1 MDPSFRLWDADIQT
15 RRFRL
20 EGAEIQTRRFVQ
32 TLDFKVPTKCSLNT
46 LRPSSRP
53 PSTSASSILFRSL
66 SRSLSFELKLSASF
80 PKKARQRKPDDKAWT
95 RMEMNR
101 KKARLSLSLWFKKMC
116 LPNWLKL
123 PSRQMKAHVLIA
135 MLCIWQRRSDKN
147 DENAKAIHHDQ

>member
-53 PSTSASSILFRSL
+53 PSTSASSILFRSP
-66 SRSLSFELKLSASF
+66 SLVRIEIIRKFREKSQT
-80 PKKARQRKPDDKAWT
+80 KKAGRQSVDSNGN
-95 RMEMNR
+95 EQ
-101 KKARLSLSLWFKKMC
+101 KKGKTLSLWFKKMC